1 MFDYTGESHVC
12 RTRMTQLG
20 ADTAT
25 TPFQRAARDLL
36 ESNPDATPLDLAT
49 SLDFLTSD
57 GDDTHPD
64 WHPSSKPFDAMV
76 RAYFLRHLTGWS
88 DRKTTETI
96 TKDTETATKFGFEPD
111 DLPSRS
117 TLTRARNNRLSEPL
131 KSSLKWKARWI
142 EAHIQATAHPLATQ
156 ALTPEDKSSDSRRNV
171 NRFIRDKLDT
181 VPREVV
187 NLIADEWNDWIPDRA
202 RNTQYHLNSFIET
215 ECTMGLTR
223 TAAEQGSEIYNDNTD
238 RDGGGPG
245 GDIFVEYTKQL
256 ERTDVLRMLHN
267 STGLMLNTAKR
278 HLEFERPAT
287 VAIDI
292 TLLPFYGDTD
302 HARQSEWIV
311 DTRERPDTE
320 YDWCYRY
327 ATIAIVGENVKFV
340 LGVKPVHEDENMGIL
355 VEELLDEALHHVS
368 INTVYAD
375 RAFAS
380 ADVLNTLN
388 QCPVRYVIP
397 VPLNS
402 RLKNDIRR
410 MTDDVEVTHEYP
422 IHGNVRG
429 GATNE
434 KVRTTRVL
442 LPSIKGEDDEA
453 GTVAFYTN
461 LDVDD
466 GLEVERKRTEKV
478 INRYRRRWGIESAF
492 QSLKTFL
499 PWTSSK
505 ESVVRLFHF
514 AFGIL
519 LYNMW
524 RLIDF
529 LIQLSIDEYEV
540 RTKPRLK
547 AKRFINAVKSRKLL
561 T

>member
-1 MFDYTGESHVC
+1 M
-12 RTRMTQLG
+12 TRIG
-20 ADTAT
+20 ADTAS

-36 ESNPDATPLDLAT
+36 ESNPDATSLDLAT
-49 SLDFLTSD
+49 SLDFLISN
-57 GDDTHPD
+57 DDDAHPN
-64 WHPSSKPFDAMV
+64 WHPSSKPFEAMV

-88 DRKTTETI
+88 DRKTIDTI
-96 TKDTETATKFGFEPD
+96 TEDIETATAFGFEPD
-111 DLPSRS
+111 ELPSRS
-117 TLTRARNNRLSEPL
+117 TLTRARNNRLSEDL
-131 KSSLKWKARWI
+131 KDSLKRKAEWI
-142 EAHIQATAHPLATQ
+142 EAHVQATGHPLSTG
-156 ALTPEDKSSDSRRNV
+156 ALAPENKGNHSHRSV
-171 NRFIRDKLDT
+171 NRFIRDKLDS
-181 VPREVV
+181 VPREMV
-187 NLIADEWNDWIPDRA
+187 NLIADEWSDWMPLRA
-202 RNTQYHLNSFIET
+202 SNAQYHHNSFIET

-223 TAAEQGSEIYNDNTD
+223 TAAKQGSEIYNDNTD

-245 GDIFVEYTKQL
+245 GDIFVEYTKRL
-256 ERTDVLRMLHN
+256 ERSDVLRMLHN
-267 STGLMLNTAKR
+267 STELMLNTAKR

-320 YDWCYRY
+320 YDWSYRY
-327 ATIAIVGENVKFV
+327 ATIAIVGENVKFM
-340 LGVKPVHEDENMGIL
+340 LGLKPVHENDNMGIL
-355 VEELLDEALHHVS
+355 VEELLDKALHHVS
-368 INTVYAD
+368 IDTVYAD
-375 RAFAS
+375 SAFAS

-388 QCPVRYVIP
+388 QRPVRYVIP

-402 RLKNDIRR
+402 RIKNDIHRIGH
-410 MTDDVEVTHEYP
+410 DVEVAHEYP

-442 LPSIKGEDDEA
+442 LPSIKSEDDEA
-453 GTVAFYTN
+453 GTAAFYTN

-466 GLEVERKRTEKV
+466 GLEVERERTEKT
-478 INRYRRRWGIESAF
+478 INRYRRRWGIESAY

-505 ESVVRLFHF
+505 EPVVRLFHF

-529 LIQLSIDEYEV
+529 LIQLSIDEVEV

-561 T
+561 V

>member
-1 MFDYTGESHVC
+1 M
-12 RTRMTQLG
+12 TRIG

-49 SLDFLTSD
+49 SLDFLTSA
-57 GDDTHPD
+57 DDDAHAD

-76 RAYFLRHLTGWS
+76 RTYFLQLLTDWS
-88 DRKTTETI
+88 DRETIETI
-96 TKDTETATKFGFEPD
+96 TKNTEVATKFGFEPD
-111 DLPSRS
+111 NLPSRS

-131 KSSLKWKARWI
+131 KASLKWKAGWVESHVR
-142 EAHIQATAHPLATQ
+142 ETGHPLATQ
-156 ALTPEDKSSDSRRNV
+156 ALAPEDKSTHSRRSV
-171 NRFIRDKLDT
+171 SRFIREKLDT
-181 VPREVV
+181 VPREIVR
-187 NLIADEWNDWIPDRA
+187 LIAAELDDWIPDRA
-202 RNTQYHLNSFIET
+202 DNARYHLNSFIET
-215 ECTMGLTR
+215 ECTMGLTC
-223 TAAEQGSEIYNDNTD
+223 TAAEQGSEIYNDNTN
-238 RDGGGPG
+238 REGGGPG
-245 GDIFVEYTKQL
+245 GDVFMDYTKQL
-256 ERTDVLRMLHN
+256 ERADVLRMLHN

-278 HLEFERPAT
+278 HLEFERPAI

-311 DTRERPDTE
+311 DTRKRPDTE

-327 ATIAIVGENVKFV
+327 ATISIVGENVKFM
-340 LGVKPVHEDENMGIL
+340 LGLKQVHEDDNMGIL
-355 VEELLDEALHHVS
+355 VEELLDKALHHVR
-368 INTVYAD
+368 IDTVYAD

-388 QCPVRYVIP
+388 QRPVRYVIP
-397 VPLNS
+397 VRLNS
-402 RLKNDIRR
+402 RIKNDIRR
-410 MTDDVEVTHEYP
+410 MKHDVEVTHEYP

-429 GATNE
+429 GVTNE
-434 KVRTTRVL
+434 EVKTTRVL
-442 LPSIKGEDDEA
+442 LPSIKSEDDEA

-466 GLEVERKRTEKV
+466 GLEVERKWTEKV

-505 ESVVRLFHF
+505 EPVVRLFHF

-529 LIQLSIDEYEV
+529 LIQLSIDEVEV

-561 T
+561 A

>member
-1 MFDYTGESHVC
+1 MKMN
-12 RTRMTQLG
+12 RIG
-20 ADTAT
+20 AETAT

-49 SLDFLTSD
+49 SLDFLTSA
-57 GDDTHPD
+57 DDDAHAD

-76 RAYFLRHLTGWS
+76 RAYFLRCLTEWS
-88 DRKTTETI
+88 DRKTIETI
-96 TKDTETATKFGFEPD
+96 TRDTETATEFGFEPD
-111 DLPSRS
+111 NPPSRS
-117 TLTRARNNRLSEPL
+117 TLTRARNTRLSEPL
-131 KSSLKWKARWI
+131 KASLKWKAKWI
-142 EAHIQATAHPLATQ
+142 EAHIQATGHPISTGALA
-156 ALTPEDKSSDSRRNV
+156 PEDKGNHSRRSV
-171 NRFIRDKLDT
+171 NRFIRDKLDS
-181 VPREVV
+181 VPREMV
-187 NLIADEWNDWIPDRA
+187 NLIADEWSDWMPIRA
-202 RNTQYHLNSFIET
+202 SNAQYHLNSFIET

-223 TAAEQGSEIYNDNTD
+223 TAAEQGSEIYNDNTN

-245 GDIFVEYTKQL
+245 GDIFMEYTKQL
-256 ERTDVLRMLHN
+256 ERSDVLRMLHN

-311 DTRERPDTE
+311 DTRKRPDTE
-320 YDWCYRY
+320 YDWCYQY
-327 ATIAIVGENVKFV
+327 ATISIVGENVKFI
-340 LGVKPVHEDENMGIL
+340 LGLKQVHDDDNMGVL
-355 VEELLDEALHHVS
+355 VEDLLDKALHHVS
-368 INTVYAD
+368 IETVYAD
-375 RAFAS
+375 SAFAS

-388 QCPVRYVIP
+388 QRPVRYAIP

-402 RLKNDIRR
+402 RIKNDIRR
-410 MTDDVEVTHEYP
+410 MRHDVEVTHEYP
-422 IHGNVRG
+422 IHGHVRG

-434 KVRTTRVL
+434 KVKTTRVL
-442 LPSIKGEDDEA
+442 LPSVKSEDDEA

-466 GLEVERKRTEKV
+466 GLEVERKWTEKV
-478 INRYRRRWGIESAF
+478 INKYRRRWGIESAF

-505 ESVVRLFHF
+505 EPVVRLFHI
-514 AFGIL
+514 AFGVL

-529 LIQLSIDEYEV
+529 LIQLSIDEVEV